1 MHYVAPAYPP
11 LARTAR
17 VEGTV
22 ILEAVLDTEGR
33 VREARVLRSVP
44 LLDAAALEA
53 VQQWTFT
60 PTRLNGDPVPVVLTV
75 TVVFSLR

>member
-1 MHYVAPAYPP
+1 MRVYTLV
-11 LARTAR
+11 LSRTGPST
-17 VEGTV
+17 VEGV
-22 ILEAVLDTEGR
+22 PMLGDAVDAT
-33 VREARVLRSVP
+33 P
-44 LLDAAALEA
+44 LDAAALEA